1 MVVVNEQLIETSLE
15 STVGHLVLTHVKK
28 LNVMGSEL
36 VDQFISGMDS
46 LVEQG
51 ARVIVVRTLA
61 GVKVWSAGYDI
72 RELPPHGQDPL
83 ECHEPL
89 RRAVRK
95 MQTCPVPLIMQIEGS
110 VWGGAC
116 ELVMSADIVVAA
128 EGASFA
134 FTPSRLGLP
143 YNPSG
148 IMSFLSCIPLHV
160 LKEMLFRAQPISA
173 ERLMH
178 FGAINHV
185 VPVVRLEAFVS
196 EIALDITRTAPLANA
211 VFKEQLT
218 SICNSIPLTSN
229 EFERIEASRR
239 VVYCSE
245 DYREGVDAIKNKR
258 APLFAGL

>member
-1 MVVVNEQLIETSLE
+1 MAGSVGQLMLA
-15 STVGHLVLTHVKK
+15 HVKK
-28 LNVMGSEL
+28 LNVMGSAL
-36 VDQFISGMDS
+36 VDQLIDGLDS
-46 LVEQG
+46 LLEQG
-51 ARVIVVRTLA
+51 ASVIVIRTLP

-95 MQTCPVPLIMQIEGS
+95 MQTCRVPLIMQIEGS

-148 IMSFLSCIPLHV
+148 IMSFLNCIPLHI
-160 LKEMLFRAQPISA
+160 LKETFFRAQPISA
-173 ERLMH
+173 ERLAQY
-178 FGAINHV
+178 GVVNHV
-185 VPVVRLEAFVS
+185 VPVENLEAFVR
-196 EIALDITRTAPLANA
+196 EVALDITRTAPLANA

-239 VVYCSE
+239 VVYCSD
-245 DYREGVDAIKNKR
+245 DYREGVDAIRNKR
-258 APLFAGL
+258 TPAFTGH